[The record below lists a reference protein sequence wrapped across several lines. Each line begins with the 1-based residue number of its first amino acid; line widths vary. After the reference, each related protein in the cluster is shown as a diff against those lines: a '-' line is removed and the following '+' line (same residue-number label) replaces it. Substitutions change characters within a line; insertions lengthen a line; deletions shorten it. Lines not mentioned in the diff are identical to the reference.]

1 LNNLLKHSNCSAYLK
16 DEVYWWDLCPEYLP
30 HFKDDDKSE
39 FEMTKEEVEKLI
51 DEKVGSMN
59 INLLCTMA
67 YLNALYPDFCDTHIK
82 LIEKIEKDLKDNGIK
97 H

>member
-1 LNNLLKHSNCSAYLK
+1 L
-16 DEVYWWDLCPEYLP
+16 
-30 HFKDDDKSE
+30 
-39 FEMTKEEVEKLI
+39 TKEEVEKLI
-51 DEKVGSMN
+51 DDKIGSMN

-82 LIEKIEKDLKDNGIK
+82 LIEKIEKDLNDNGIK

>member
-1 LNNLLKHSNCSAYLK
+1 
-16 DEVYWWDLCPEYLP
+16 
-30 HFKDDDKSE
+30 
-39 FEMTKEEVEKLI
+39 MEKLI
-51 DEKVGSMN
+51 DDKIGSMN

-82 LIEKIEKDLKDNGIK
+82 LIEKIEKDLNDNRIK